1 MNNSRLFRNT
11 FSLFCLIL
19 LVISCSSDDDN
30 SGDIIT
36 PQPKVFEG
44 DVVLSSQSEVDDFG
58 TNGYN
63 VIDGFL
69 FIGVNDPNSPD
80 QVTNIS
86 DLSSLLSISSV
97 QYGVTVYN
105 NPQLNN
111 LDGLNSLTYINGGA
125 LTIDSNES
133 LVSIS
138 ALTGLV
144 SFRSLEVV
152 GNPML
157 LNIDGLEGVQSS
169 RESIIISN
177 NSGLLNID
185 GLSGLRTIGG
195 EFLFISDN
203 ESLANINGLSNL
215 ENVDRDIVIS
225 SNIELTNLN
234 GLSSLQNV
242 GEDIYINFNEGLV
255 NFCGLENLFMEGSL
269 VGSFN
274 TLGNGFNPTSDDMV
288 NGNCSL

>member
-1 MNNSRLFRNT
+1 MGNSRLFRNT
-11 FSLFCLIL
+11 FSILCLVL

-30 SGDIIT
+30 SGEIIA

-69 FIGVNDPNSPD
+69 FIGVNNPSSPD
-80 QVTNIS
+80 QTTDIS
-86 DLSSLLSISSV
+86 DLSALLSISSV

-105 NPQLNN
+105 NPLLNN
-111 LDGLNSLTYINGGA
+111 LEGLNSLTYINGGA
-125 LTIDSNES
+125 LKIDSNES
-133 LVSIS
+133 LASIN

-144 SFRSLEVV
+144 SFRSLEIV

-157 LNIDGLEGVQSS
+157 LNINGLEGVQSS
-169 RESIIISN
+169 RESIIISDN
-177 NSGLLNID
+177 QGLLNID
-185 GLSGLRTIGG
+185 GLSGLRTVGG
-195 EFLFISDN
+195 EFLFIADN
-203 ESLANINGLSNL
+203 ESLTNIDGLSNL

-225 SNIELTNLN
+225 SNIELANLN
-234 GLSSLQNV
+234 GLSSLEHV
-242 GEDIYINFNEGLV
+242 GEDIYINFNDGLI
-255 NFCGLENLFMEGSL
+255 NFCGLENLFMDGSL

-274 TLGNGFNPTSDDMV
+274 TLGNGYNPTSDDMI
-288 NGNCSL
+288 NGDCSL